1 MNQHRSDS
9 QNTESNNLP
18 FFHSFKFSF
27 DHGRHILSFPANL
40 QYVAIL
46 LFLFSCQKAKQDN
59 TESEGQSLEKENIIF
74 ESDFSQ
80 PLDLN
85 TWKVEMD
92 STPQSEVFA
101 EDGKLIMDTEGGVTV
116 WLDLELDGNYEIT
129 YTRKVLLDSGR
140 NDRLSDLNQFWAA
153 SDPTE
158 IGMFNRSGKFESYDD
173 MHLYYVGFGGNYN
186 STTRFRKYYQ
196 GEKPVLG
203 EFIEAA
209 YLLEANRDYR
219 IKTICKDGKVSF
231 WVDEIL
237 FFEYED
243 PGSLTSG
250 YFGFRSTWSRHE
262 ISDFKIIRLKS

>member
-1 MNQHRSDS
+1 MYKAKSDS
-9 QNTESNNLP
+9 QNTELRNFPTFQSSNFSTRPGRQGHPIFPIFP
-18 FFHSFKFSF
+18 FFMIF
-27 DHGRHILSFPANL
+27 
-40 QYVAIL
+40 L
-46 LFLFSCQKAKQDN
+46 LLFSCENSKK
-59 TESEGQSLEKENIIF
+59 EGDEKEVISNQEADIIF
-74 ESDFSQ
+74 ESNFSQ

-92 STPQSEVFA
+92 STPQSEVFT
-101 EDGKLIMDTEGGVTV
+101 EEGKLIMDTEGGVTV
-116 WLDLELDGNYEIT
+116 WLDFELEGNYEIS
-129 YTRKVLLDSGR
+129 YKRKVVLDSGR

-153 SDPTE
+153 SDPTQ

-203 EFIEAA
+203 EFLEAP
-209 YLLEANRDYR
+209 YLLEANRDYQ
-219 IKTICKDGKVSF
+219 IKTICENGKVSF

-243 PGSLTSG
+243 SEPLEKG

-262 ISDFKIIRLKS
+262 ISDLVIRKL